1 MLFNLLLIIMSLLF
15 QLYEKLQLVLLS
27 NLRIIPRQLKIIFVQ
42 SLSCYTNFMQPNQDP
57 TDWQQPTEQPSQA
70 PYVAEPDESQPE
82 PRVTLRPDE
91 ARTSESNGTSSEEFI
106 DNPGAGTSEQQPVRW
121 QATEYIHHDKTA
133 LWFVVF
139 SIVVIVFILI
149 AIFLIKS
156 ITFAVL
162 VPVMAA
168 ALVVYSYRPPRVI
181 DYTLSR
187 QGLHINDRLYS
198 FGEFKS
204 FGVIRDDGEYSIML
218 IPIKRFRPGV
228 TVYFPEEVG
237 EAIVDMLGVRLPM
250 QELKLDVVDKLTRK
264 LRM

>member
-1 MLFNLLLIIMSLLF
+1 
-15 QLYEKLQLVLLS
+15 
-27 NLRIIPRQLKIIFVQ
+27 
-42 SLSCYTNFMQPNQDP
+42 MQPNQDP

-70 PYVAEPDESQPE
+70 PYAAVPEEGLRSTPPVSMTPEQSPTPEVGLAPTADAVPQPE
-82 PRVTLRPDE
+82 AAAAE
-91 ARTSESNGTSSEEFI
+91 
-106 DNPGAGTSEQQPVRW
+106 PVRW
-121 QATEYIHHDKTA
+121 QATEYIHHDKSIG
-133 LWFVVF
+133 WFVVF
-139 SIVVIVFILI
+139 SLVAIAFILL
-149 AIFLIKS
+149 AIFVIKS
-156 ITFAVL
+156 ITFAIL

-187 QGLHINDRLYS
+187 QGLHINDRLYP
-198 FGEFKS
+198 FADFKS

-228 TVYFPEEVG
+228 TVYFPEEAG

-250 QELKLDVVDKLTRK
+250 QELKLDVIDKLTRK

>member
-1 MLFNLLLIIMSLLF
+1 MH
-15 QLYEKLQLVLLS
+15 
-27 NLRIIPRQLKIIFVQ
+27 
-42 SLSCYTNFMQPNQDP
+42 PNQDP

-70 PYVAEPDESQPE
+70 PYAAMTDEAQSGPL
-82 PRVTLRPDE
+82 VTLSHDE
-91 ARTSESNGTSSEEFI
+91 TPTSDTSEPPQESAT
-106 DNPGAGTSEQQPVRW
+106 EQQPVRW
-121 QATEYIHHDKTA
+121 QATEYLHHDKTT
-133 LWFVVF
+133 LWFILFGVV
-139 SIVVIVFILI
+139 VVAFILI
-149 AIFLIKS
+149 AIFLIQS

-218 IPIKRFRPGV
+218 IPTKRFRPGV
-228 TVYFPEEVG
+228 TVYFPEEAG

-250 QELKLDVVDKLTRK
+250 QELKLDVIDKLTRK